1 MALAL
6 YAARVMGRRPA
17 AGIER
22 ARSPIRNSAFESL
35 SLIKKLVLVIA
46 IAMVVAMVVVAWR
59 LRQAANGLN
68 VTPSAAQEIEK
79 AKRR

>member
-1 MALAL
+1 
-6 YAARVMGRRPA
+6 
-17 AGIER
+17 
-22 ARSPIRNSAFESL
+22 
-35 SLIKKLVLVIA
+35 LIKKLVLVIA
-46 IAMVVAMVVVAWR
+46 IAMVLAMALVAWR